1 MIYPT
6 AIGPEMNFDV
16 SKWAFLEKLHD
27 YSFVLRT
34 AAFLLA
40 ADFACVIFWGRNITD
55 LPIRLAVERPGVI
68 VVFIVL
74 FGLFMAVGTV
84 IAQFAIQLIGMPL
97 AMSAHKL
104 WVHTPRYEDG
114 YPWGYVSQVQARKH
128 LAEHPDHTW
137 LNKLEALEAKQRE
150 TEAQWLL
157 TVRNSI
163 ACTVIICASWALAD
177 QSLVQL
183 LATKWTLSYAVIP
196 CLLSM
201 PLVHFLFNGVDERE
215 LMLWPELHE
224 SLQQDRLLRARATNP
239 RRERA

>member
-1 MIYPT
+1 
-6 AIGPEMNFDV
+6 MNFDV

-34 AAFLLA
+34 TAFLLA

-55 LPIRLAVERPGVI
+55 LPIREAVERPGVI

-84 IAQFAIQLIGMPL
+84 IAQFAIQLIGIPL
-97 AMSAHKL
+97 AMSAHNL

-114 YPWGYVSQVQARKH
+114 YPLGYVSQVQARTQLAKH
-128 LAEHPDHTW
+128 HDHTW
-137 LNKLEALEAKQRE
+137 LNKLEALQAKQRE

-163 ACTVIICASWALAD
+163 ACTVIICASWAWAD

-183 LATKWTLSYAVIP
+183 LATKWTISYAVIP
-196 CLLSM
+196 SLLSM

-224 SLQQDRLLRARATNP
+224 SLQPDRLHRARATNP